1 MDSQN
6 ITMEFADLMDIENTT
21 TSASF
26 WEDKM
31 QVISPEL
38 YFDNTLP
45 QIDVATFALLM
56 DEHTTEMWDE
66 PVEQALEEIVEQ
78 ALEEIVGQDLEEI
91 VGQEPVE
98 ETAAEI
104 VQGTVEETV
113 EQEQEQVEETAAEIV
128 QGTVEETVEQ
138 EQEQVDET
146 VAQGTV
152 DETIK
157 EGTVDETIKEEPPDS
172 HIPKFIFLVP
182 YRDREQHLEFFK
194 THMKTILEDY
204 SPLDYAIYYIHQ
216 CDQRVFNRGAMK
228 NIGFLMVKN
237 KYPDHY
243 RDITLVFNDVDC
255 VPTKKNQFP
264 YITVPGTIKHFYGFK
279 FTLGGIVSINAG
291 DFEKLN
297 GFPNFWAWGYED
309 NMLQHRAVAANLVI
323 DRKHFFEIKSPEI
336 IHTTN
341 NNFREVNRG
350 EFHRYLRKTTEGIY
364 SITQLDYTIDE
375 TTHFV
380 NVKGF
385 FTGQNPDVTQYK
397 MHDLRNGPMPFES
410 TFGLMKNNGRFPGG
424 GRFAMNF

>member
-1 MDSQN
+1 
-6 ITMEFADLMDIENTT
+6 MEFADLIDIENTT

-38 YFDNTLP
+38 YFDNRLP
-45 QIDVATFALLM
+45 QIDVAIFSLLN
-56 DEHTTEMWDE
+56 DEHTKEIWDE
-66 PVEQALEEIVEQ
+66 PIIQDIASEEEPVTEIVKEDLAQESLEQ
-78 ALEEIVGQDLEEI
+78 PIIQDIASEE
-91 VGQEPVE
+91 EPV
-98 ETAAEI
+98 AEI
-104 VQGTVEETV
+104 VKEDLAQYIASEEEPV
-113 EQEQEQVEETAAEIV
+113 AEIV
-128 QGTVEETVEQ
+128 KEELSQEMLEQPVIRATASEEEPIVQGIEQ
-138 EQEQVDET
+138 EAAVVNEHI
-146 VAQGTV
+146 AS
-152 DETIK
+152 K
-157 EGTVDETIKEEPPDS
+157 DS

-182 YRDREQHLEFFK
+182 YRDREQHLAFFQK
-194 THMKTILEDY
+194 HMKTILEDY
-204 SPLDYAIYYIHQ
+204 SPQEYAIYYIHQ
-216 CDQRVFNRGAMK
+216 CDQRAFNRGAMK

-243 RDITLVFNDVDC
+243 RNITLVFNDVDC

-309 NMLQHRAVAANLVI
+309 NMLQHRAVEANLVI
-323 DRKHFFEIKSPEI
+323 DRKTFFEIKSPAI

-350 EFHRYLRKTTEGIY
+350 EFHRYLRKTSEGIY

-397 MHDLRNGPMPFES
+397 LHDLRNGPMPFDS
-410 TFGLMKNNGRFPGG
+410 TFGLMKNNGRFPGAS
-424 GRFAMNF
+424 RFSMNFR

>member
-1 MDSQN
+1 M
-6 ITMEFADLMDIENTT
+6 I
-21 TSASF
+21 
-26 WEDKM
+26 
-31 QVISPEL
+31 
-38 YFDNTLP
+38 
-45 QIDVATFALLM
+45 
-56 DEHTTEMWDE
+56 
-66 PVEQALEEIVEQ
+66 
-78 ALEEIVGQDLEEI
+78 
-91 VGQEPVE
+91 
-98 ETAAEI
+98 
-104 VQGTVEETV
+104 
-113 EQEQEQVEETAAEIV
+113 
-128 QGTVEETVEQ
+128 
-138 EQEQVDET
+138 
-146 VAQGTV
+146 
-152 DETIK
+152 
-157 EGTVDETIKEEPPDS
+157 
-172 HIPKFIFLVP
+172 
-182 YRDREQHLEFFK
+182 
-194 THMKTILEDY
+194 TILEDY
-204 SPLDYAIYYIHQ
+204 SPHDYAIYYIHQ

-237 KYPDHY
+237 KYPEHY
-243 RDITLVFNDVDC
+243 RNITLVFNDVDC

-385 FTGQNPDVTQYK
+385 FTGQTPDVTQYK
-397 MHDLRNGPMPFES
+397 LHDLRNGPMPFES
-410 TFGLMKNNGRFPGG
+410 TFGLMKNNGRFPGAN
-424 GRFAMNF
+424 RFAMNF